1 MRLEVDK
8 PLVFIVDDVPENIQI
23 ALSHLRDLD
32 CEFAYATSG
41 EQALKRI
48 EARPPAL
55 VLMDIMMPGLSGFE
69 TLQIMQKSILLSSIP
84 VIFLTAM
91 AEPED
96 IARGFELGGVDYIT
110 KPFHGV
116 ELRSRVRNHLEL
128 HSYSENLEK
137 KVLARTQETELL
149 KDIII
154 VAMGELAEHRDP
166 ETGGHIH
173 RTRSFVK
180 TLAEG
185 LFEQGNFLDILT
197 PEYII
202 LLYKTAPLHDI
213 GKVAI
218 PDSILLKPARLT
230 ADEFEEM
237 KKHTVYGEEV
247 IAKLEKMAGSQQIP
261 YLQCAKEIVGSHH
274 EKYDGSGYPRGLAGE
289 DIPLAG
295 RIMAIADV
303 YDALTTKRAYKRGLS
318 HEETMEI
325 MTEGRA
331 SHFDPVVFD
340 TFVIIEQQFNEIA
353 DMNRDE

>member
-1 MRLEVDK
+1 MRLVVAK

-23 ALSHLRDLD
+23 ALSHLRELG

-41 EQALKRI
+41 EQALERI
-48 EARPPAL
+48 EARPPDL
-55 VLMDIMMPGLSGFE
+55 VLMDIMMPGMNGFE
-69 TLQIMQKSILLSSIP
+69 TLQAMRRHTAMRSIP

-110 KPFHGV
+110 KPFHGA

-128 HSYSENLEK
+128 KSYRESLEK
-137 KVLARTQETELL
+137 KILSRTRETELL

-180 TLAEG
+180 ALAEG
-185 LFEQGNFLDILT
+185 LLEQGHFLNILT
-197 PEYII
+197 PAYII

-218 PDSILLKPARLT
+218 RDSILLKPARLT

-247 IAKLEKMAGSQQIP
+247 ITKLEKMAGEQLP

-274 EKYDGSGYPRGLAGE
+274 EKYDGSGYPRGQSGE

-303 YDALTTKRAYKRGLS
+303 YDALTTKRAYKRALS

-325 MTEGRA
+325 MREGRG
-331 SHFDPVVFD
+331 SHFDPIVFD
-340 TFVIIEQQFNEIA
+340 TFINIEQQFDTIA
-353 DMNRDE
+353 EMNRDT

>member
-1 MRLEVDK
+1 MRLQVDK

-23 ALSHLRDLD
+23 ALSHLRDLGY
-32 CEFAYATSG
+32 EFSYATSG
-41 EQALKRI
+41 EQALERI
-48 EARPPAL
+48 AARPPDL
-55 VLMDIMMPGLSGFE
+55 ILLDIMMPGMSGFE
-69 TLQIMQKSILLSSIP
+69 TLQALRTNMAINSIP

-91 AEPED
+91 AEPEN

-110 KPFHGV
+110 KPFHGA

-128 HSYSENLEK
+128 KNYRESLEE
-137 KVLARTQETELL
+137 KVLIRTRETELL

-180 TLAEG
+180 ALAEG
-185 LFEQGNFLDILT
+185 LFKQGKFQEILT
-197 PEYII
+197 PELII

-230 ADEFEEM
+230 VEEFDEM

-247 IAKLEKMAGSQQIP
+247 IAKLVAMAGEQMP
-261 YLQCAKEIVGSHH
+261 YLQCAREIVGSHH
-274 EKYDGSGYPRGLAGE
+274 EKYDGSGYPRGLAGN

-295 RIMAIADV
+295 RVMAIADV
-303 YDALTTKRAYKRGLS
+303 YDALTTSRPYKRALS

-325 MTEGRA
+325 MKEGRG
-331 SHFDPVVFD
+331 SHFDPDMFD
-340 TFVIIEQQFNEIA
+340 TLEIIEQQFKQIA
-353 DMNRDE
+353 EMNKEG

>member
-1 MRLEVDK
+1 
-8 PLVFIVDDVPENIQI
+8 
-23 ALSHLRDLD
+23 
-32 CEFAYATSG
+32 
-41 EQALKRI
+41 
-48 EARPPAL
+48 
-55 VLMDIMMPGLSGFE
+55 MDIMMPGMNGFE
-69 TLQIMQKSILLSSIP
+69 TLQVMRRNLAMRSIP

-96 IARGFELGGVDYIT
+96 IARGFGLGGVDYIT
-110 KPFHGV
+110 KPFHGA
-116 ELRSRVRNHLEL
+116 ELRSGVRNHLEL
-128 HSYSENLEK
+128 KSYRESLEK
-137 KVLARTQETELL
+137 KILSRTRETELL

-180 TLAEG
+180 ALAEG
-185 LFEQGNFLDILT
+185 LLEQGYFLNILT
-197 PEYII
+197 PAYIV

-218 PDSILLKPARLT
+218 RDSILLKPARLT
-230 ADEFEEM
+230 AEEFEEM

-247 IAKLEKMAGSQQIP
+247 IAKLEKMAGEQLP

-274 EKYDGSGYPRGLAGE
+274 EKYDGSGYPRGQVGE

-303 YDALTTKRAYKRGLS
+303 YDALTTQRPYKRALS

-325 MTEGRA
+325 MQEGRG

-340 TFVIIEQQFNEIA
+340 AFINIEQQFFQIA
-353 DMNRDE
+353 EMNREELLPGA

>member
-1 MRLEVDK
+1 MRLQVDK

-23 ALSHLRDLD
+23 ALTHLRDLG

-41 EQALKRI
+41 EQALERI
-48 EARPPAL
+48 AVRPPDL
-55 VLMDIMMPGLSGFE
+55 ILLDIMMPGMSGFE
-69 TLQIMQKSILLSSIP
+69 TLQALRTNMEASSIP

-91 AEPED
+91 AEPEN

-110 KPFHGV
+110 KPFHGA

-128 HSYSENLEK
+128 KNYRESLEE
-137 KVLARTQETELL
+137 KVLTRTRETELL

-180 TLAEG
+180 ALAEG
-185 LFEQGNFLDILT
+185 LFEQGKFQEHLT
-197 PEYII
+197 PEYIV

-230 ADEFEEM
+230 VEEFEEM
-237 KKHTVYGEEV
+237 KKHTEYGEEV
-247 IAKLEKMAGSQQIP
+247 IAKLVTMAGEQMP
-261 YLQCAKEIVGSHH
+261 YLQCAREIVGSHH
-274 EKYDGSGYPRGLAGE
+274 EKYDGSGYPRGLSGN

-295 RIMAIADV
+295 RVMAIADV
-303 YDALTTKRAYKRGLS
+303 YDALTTSRPYKKALS

-325 MTEGRA
+325 MREGRGT
-331 SHFDPVVFD
+331 HFDPDVFD
-340 TFVIIEQQFNEIA
+340 TMEIIEQEFNQIA
-353 DMNRDE
+353 EMNKDS